1 MQCNSVKSWCYI
13 RLCFIEVKYIV
24 QKGQKALIVLRVSIA
39 THYKDCHIDVNT
51 YKYEEII

>member
-1 MQCNSVKSWCYI
+1 
-13 RLCFIEVKYIV
+13 VKYIV

-51 YKYEEII
+51 YKYEEIIWIPRSRSL